1 MLSGDSHPKAIK
13 KLYGRYSCEVK
24 KLVTATLFVAF
35 ILGITIFLLTGNE
48 EDQTHST
55 PVTVE
60 EIPVGSDS
68 QESEEKTSL
77 SEVDLSGLSETM
89 LNIEL
94 IRLKQID
101 LTELVGKT
109 FTLNIE
115 EVRASHLERVEAF
128 KERVILA
135 QEVNVLLGSYPW
147 GPSTAVEELQSL
159 LGLVVDGVYGEGTR
173 AAHLSEL
180 EIRKLAVDNV
190 PNGAQLMNVSSSIN
204 NSPES
209 GDCFEETPE
218 LRSCWPGHEGGN
230 ETIIQNAFDALPLA
244 LRNRIPSNFILV
256 NGCHPFSDRC
266 PYGVMDSR
274 GWGSDGRCCDMPW
287 GRSIWISNRG
297 INSGHL
303 NDIML
308 HEAFHAVEY
317 TTLSSDMRDRIKNE
331 FGDSERAADG
341 AVAYFGGNWQHY
353 RGSGTGISDS
363 QSALFDEIFS

>member
-1 MLSGDSHPKAIK
+1 MK
-13 KLYGRYSCEVK
+13 R
-24 KLVTATLFVAF
+24 LVFAALFFAF
-35 ILGITIFLLTGNE
+35 ILGIAIFSLTNH
-48 EDQTHST
+48 D
-55 PVTVE
+55 
-60 EIPVGSDS
+60 SDTAIFS
-68 QESEEKTSL
+68 LTNDEASDDGESEEKTSL
-77 SEVDLSGLSETM
+77 SGAI

-94 IRLKQID
+94 IRVEQLD
-101 LTELVGKT
+101 LTELVRET

-115 EVRASHLERVEAF
+115 EVRAKHLKRVEAF
-128 KERVILA
+128 TERVVLA
-135 QEVNVLLGSYPW
+135 QEVNILLGSYPW
-147 GPSTAVEELQSL
+147 GPSAEVEELQSL
-159 LGLVVDGVYGEGTR
+159 LGLVVDGMYGEETR
-173 AAHLSEL
+173 SAHLSEL

-190 PNGAQLMNVSSSIN
+190 PNGAQLINVSSSTN
-204 NSPES
+204 NPSKS

-218 LRSCWPGHEGGN
+218 LRSCWPGHEGGS
-230 ETIIQNAFDALPLA
+230 EKIIQNAFDALPEV
-244 LRNRIPSNFILV
+244 LRNRIPSDFILV

-266 PYGVMDSR
+266 AYGVMDSR

-303 NDIML
+303 NDIMI

-317 TTLSSDMRDRIKNE
+317 TTLSSDMRDRIRNE

-363 QSALFDEIFS
+363 QTALLNEIFN

>member
-1 MLSGDSHPKAIK
+1 M
-13 KLYGRYSCEVK
+13 K
-24 KLVTATLFVAF
+24 KLVFAALFFAF
-35 ILGITIFLLTGNE
+35 ILGIAIFSLTNH
-48 EDQTHST
+48 D
-55 PVTVE
+55 
-60 EIPVGSDS
+60 SDTAIFS
-68 QESEEKTSL
+68 LTNDEASDDGESEEKTSL
-77 SEVDLSGLSETM
+77 SGAI

-94 IRLKQID
+94 IRVEQLD
-101 LTELVGKT
+101 LTELVRET

-115 EVRASHLERVEAF
+115 EVRAKHLKRVEAF
-128 KERVILA
+128 TERVVLA
-135 QEVNVLLGSYPW
+135 QEVNILLGNYPW
-147 GPSTAVEELQSL
+147 GPSTEVEELQSL
-159 LGLVVDGVYGEGTR
+159 LGLVVDGMYGEETR
-173 AAHLSEL
+173 SAHLSEL

-190 PNGAQLMNVSSSIN
+190 PNGAQLINVSSSTN
-204 NSPES
+204 NPSKS

-230 ETIIQNAFDALPLA
+230 EKIIQNAFDALPEV
-244 LRNRIPSNFILV
+244 LRNRIPSDFILV

-266 PYGVMDSR
+266 AYGVMDSR

-303 NDIML
+303 NDIMI

-317 TTLSSDMRDRIKNE
+317 TTLSSDMRDRIRNE

-353 RGSGTGISDS
+353 RGSGTEISDS
-363 QSALFDEIFS
+363 QTALLNEIFN

>member
-1 MLSGDSHPKAIK
+1 MK
-13 KLYGRYSCEVK
+13 R
-24 KLVTATLFVAF
+24 LVFAALFFAF
-35 ILGITIFLLTGNE
+35 ILGIAIFSLTN
-48 EDQTHST
+48 DD
-55 PVTVE
+55 
-60 EIPVGSDS
+60 SDTAIFS
-68 QESEEKTSL
+68 LTNDEASDDGESEEKTSL
-77 SEVDLSGLSETM
+77 SGAI

-94 IRLKQID
+94 IRVEQLD
-101 LTELVGKT
+101 LTELVRET

-115 EVRASHLERVEAF
+115 EVRAKHLKRVEAF
-128 KERVILA
+128 TERVVLA
-135 QEVNVLLGSYPW
+135 QEVNILLGNYPW
-147 GPSTAVEELQSL
+147 GPSIEVEELQSL
-159 LGLVVDGVYGEGTR
+159 LGLVVDGMYGEETR
-173 AAHLSEL
+173 SAHLSEL

-190 PNGAQLMNVSSSIN
+190 PNGAQLINVSSSTN
-204 NSPES
+204 NPSKS

-230 ETIIQNAFDALPLA
+230 EKIIQNAFDALPEV
-244 LRNRIPSNFILV
+244 LRNRIPSDFILV

-266 PYGVMDSR
+266 AYGVMDSR

-297 INSGHL
+297 VNSGHL
-303 NDIML
+303 NDIMI

-317 TTLSSDMRDRIKNE
+317 TTLSSDMRDRIRNE

-363 QSALFDEIFS
+363 QTALLNEIFN

>member
-1 MLSGDSHPKAIK
+1 MK
-13 KLYGRYSCEVK
+13 R
-24 KLVTATLFVAF
+24 LVFAALFFAF
-35 ILGITIFLLTGNE
+35 ILGIAIFSLTNH
-48 EDQTHST
+48 D
-55 PVTVE
+55 
-60 EIPVGSDS
+60 SDTAIFS
-68 QESEEKTSL
+68 LTNDEASDDGESEEKTSL
-77 SEVDLSGLSETM
+77 SGAI

-94 IRLKQID
+94 IRVEQLD
-101 LTELVGKT
+101 LTELVRET

-115 EVRASHLERVEAF
+115 EVRAKHLKRVEAF
-128 KERVILA
+128 TERVVLA
-135 QEVNVLLGSYPW
+135 QEVNILLGNYPW
-147 GPSTAVEELQSL
+147 GPSTEVEELQSL
-159 LGLVVDGVYGEGTR
+159 LGLVVDGMYGEETR
-173 AAHLSEL
+173 SAHLSEL

-190 PNGAQLMNVSSSIN
+190 PNGAQLINVSSSTN
-204 NSPES
+204 NPSKS

-230 ETIIQNAFDALPLA
+230 EKIIQNAFDALPEV
-244 LRNRIPSNFILV
+244 LRNRIPSDFILV

-266 PYGVMDSR
+266 AYGVMDSR

-303 NDIML
+303 NDIMI

-317 TTLSSDMRDRIKNE
+317 TTLSSDMRDRIRNE

-353 RGSGTGISDS
+353 RGSGTEISDS
-363 QSALFDEIFS
+363 QTALLNEIFN

>member
-1 MLSGDSHPKAIK
+1 
-13 KLYGRYSCEVK
+13 VK
-24 KLVTATLFVAF
+24 KLVFTALSIAF
-35 ILGITIFLLTGNE
+35 ILGLTIFLLTSNE
-48 EDQTHST
+48 ENQTDSIS
-55 PVTVE
+55 VTVE
-60 EIPVGSDS
+60 EIPTISDG

-77 SEVDLSGLSETM
+77 SGTDLSDLNETT

-94 IRLKQID
+94 IRFEQIG
-101 LTELVGKT
+101 LIELFEKT
-109 FTLNIE
+109 VILNIE
-115 EVRASHLERVEAF
+115 EVRARHLERVEAF
-128 KERVILA
+128 KERVLLA

-204 NSPES
+204 NSPET

-244 LRNRIPSNFILV
+244 LRNRIPSDFILV

-266 PYGVMDSR
+266 PYGVMDSH
-274 GWGSDGRCCDMPW
+274 GWGSNGRCCNMPW

-303 NDIML
+303 NDIMI

-317 TTLSSDMRDRIKNE
+317 TTLSSDMRDRISSE

-363 QSALFDEIFS
+363 QSALFDEIFN

>member
-1 MLSGDSHPKAIK
+1 MK
-13 KLYGRYSCEVK
+13 R
-24 KLVTATLFVAF
+24 LVFAALFFAF
-35 ILGITIFLLTGNE
+35 ILGIAIFSLTNH
-48 EDQTHST
+48 D
-55 PVTVE
+55 
-60 EIPVGSDS
+60 SDTAIFS
-68 QESEEKTSL
+68 LTNDEASDDGESEEKTSL
-77 SEVDLSGLSETM
+77 SGAI

-94 IRLKQID
+94 IRVEQLD
-101 LTELVGKT
+101 LTELVRET

-115 EVRASHLERVEAF
+115 EVRAKHLKRVEAF
-128 KERVILA
+128 TERVVLA
-135 QEVNVLLGSYPW
+135 QEVNILLGNYPW
-147 GPSTAVEELQSL
+147 GPSTEVEELQSL
-159 LGLVVDGVYGEGTR
+159 LGLVVDGMYGEETR
-173 AAHLSEL
+173 SAHLSEL

-190 PNGAQLMNVSSSIN
+190 PNGAQLINVSSSTN
-204 NSPES
+204 NPSKS

-230 ETIIQNAFDALPLA
+230 EKIIQNAFDALPEV
-244 LRNRIPSNFILV
+244 LRNRIPSDFILV

-266 PYGVMDSR
+266 AYGVMDSR

-303 NDIML
+303 NDIMI

-317 TTLSSDMRDRIKNE
+317 TTLSSDMRDRIRNE

-363 QSALFDEIFS
+363 QTALLNEIFN